1 MSYDCALTV
10 DRIDARRHNR
20 DYNRA
25 HTRDISQHN
34 LTFNLNVEKK
44 KKKQND
50 DDKRLL

>member
-10 DRIDARRHNR
+10 DRIDARRH
-20 DYNRA
+20 NRA